1 MLIEKLFGLVDEVVD
16 LYHGSSNLFESSLS
30 KRHCRSMYGVEG
42 VGKVVRHAGRFLG
55 AVRFWD
61 VYVCTQIRNEISEVG
76 VVFFKSFDGFS
87 M

>member
-42 VGKVVRHAGRFLG
+42 VDKVVRHAGGFLG
-55 AVRFWD
+55 AVRF
-61 VYVCTQIRNEISEVG
+61 
-76 VVFFKSFDGFS
+76 
-87 M
+87 